1 LVPCARAAKLPVPVW
16 PSELDGWSEWER
28 AGLAG
33 GGRDVEDRVADCAG
47 ELGDD
52 LVEGAGE
59 GVRGAGAVAIAQAV
73 LDQRGDL
80 GLDMVDVEA

>member
-1 LVPCARAAKLPVPVW
+1 
-16 PSELDGWSEWER
+16 
-28 AGLAG
+28 
-33 GGRDVEDRVADCAG
+33 VEDRVADCAG